1 METNLIG
8 EMDMLREMGVRP
20 NFSEMARRYGMDR
33 HTVAKYWKEGAGMED
48 GRSARR
54 SGFDRYRDEIEDRA
68 QIPGVT
74 MKAIH
79 EWLLDRHPDVKL
91 PKYGA
96 FKHWMEARGLKA
108 GQPLPDA
115 HPRYE
120 TEPGRQL
127 QFDWKERLLLHGR
140 DGAEFLFNVWSATL
154 GYSRRHIYIRSNTI
168 TTDDFVG
175 CAYQTAQRLGGVPP
189 EWLTDNMSALVTTGS
204 GGKRHRVERAFAFAG
219 RMGFRTG
226 LCAARTPQT
235 KGKDESANRFVNR
248 LLAYDRDVGGWE
260 DIDAAIARIEAR
272 SNEEPNEDTGMPP
285 AALFMK
291 EKDLLKPVPSAS
303 EALPLLG
310 EVSRQRVPSTML
322 VRYAGREWSV
332 PRRCIGRTVRLV
344 GMPGG
349 EPRTC
354 LGNELVAVHDTA
366 ASRQSISYQEQHYIE
381 ALGDKRW
388 ATDGDIE
395 EAARRNLELL
405 GNLGK
410 ERR

>member
-54 SGFDRYRDEIEDRA
+54 SGFDGYRAEIEERA
-68 QIPGVT
+68 QIPGIT
-74 MKAIH
+74 MKAMH
-79 EWLLDRHPDVKL
+79 EWLLDRHPDRKL

-96 FKHWMEARGLKA
+96 FRYWMSVRGIEA

-127 QFDWKERLLLHGR
+127 QFDWKERLVLHGR
-140 DGAEFLFNVWSATL
+140 DGAEFRFNVWSSTL
-154 GYSRRHIYIRSNTI
+154 GYSRRHIFIRSNTL

-189 EWLTDNMSALVTTGS
+189 EWLTDNMSALVTIGS
-204 GGKRHRVERAFAFAG
+204 DGKRHRVERASAFAG
-219 RMGFRTG
+219 RMGFRIV

-248 LLAYDRDVGGWE
+248 LLAYDGDVGGWE

-291 EKDLLKPVPSAS
+291 EKDALKPLPSAS
-303 EALPLLG
+303 EALPMLG
-310 EVSRQRVPSTML
+310 EVSRQKVPSTML

-332 PRRCIGRTVRLV
+332 PRRCIGRNVRLV

-349 EPRTC
+349 ELRIY
-354 LGNELVAVHDTA
+354 LGGELVAVHDTA
-366 ASRQSISYQEQHYIE
+366 ASQQRINYQEGHYIE

-388 ATDGDIE
+388 AEDGDIE

-410 ERR
+410 ER

>member
-1 METNLIG
+1 METSPIG

-20 NFSEMARRYGMDR
+20 SFPEMARRYGMDR
-33 HTVAKYWKEGAGMED
+33 HAAAKHWKEGEGMED
-48 GRSARR
+48 GRPARR
-54 SGFDRYRDEIEDRA
+54 SGFDRCRDETGDRA
-68 QIPGVT
+68 QMSGVA
-74 MKAIH
+74 MKAMH
-79 EWLLDRHPDVKL
+79 EWLLGRHPDGKL

-96 FKHWMEARGLKA
+96 FRHWMDARGLKA

-115 HPRYE
+115 HPRHG

-127 QFDWKERLLLHGR
+127 RSGWNERLLLHGR
-140 DGAEFLFNVWSATL
+140 DGAEFLSSVWSAAP
-154 GYSRRHIYIRSNTI
+154 GCPRRHICIRSSTI
-168 TTDDFVG
+168 ATDGFVG

-189 EWLTDNMSALVTTGS
+189 ERLAGSMSALVTTGS

-226 LCAARTPQT
+226 PCAARTPQT
-235 KGKDESANRFVNR
+235 KGKDESANRFASR
-248 LLAYDRDVGGWE
+248 LPAHGRDVGSWE

-291 EKDLLKPVPSAS
+291 ERDLLKPVPSAS

-310 EVSRQRVPSTML
+310 EVSRQRVPSTMP

-332 PRRCIGRTVRLV
+332 PRRCIGRSARLV

-349 EPRTC
+349 ELRTC
-354 LGNELVAVHDTA
+354 LGGDLVAVHDTA
-366 ASRQSISYQEQHYIE
+366 ASQQRISCQEQHYIE

-395 EAARRNLELL
+395 EAARRNPGLL

-410 ERR
+410 ER

>member
-8 EMDMLREMGVRP
+8 EMEMLREMGVQP

-33 HTVAKYWKEGAGMED
+33 YTVAKYWKEGAGMED

-54 SGFDRYRDEIEDRA
+54 SGFDRYRAEIEDRA

-79 EWLLDRHPDVKL
+79 EWLLDRHPDGKL
-91 PKYGA
+91 PKYSA
-96 FKHWMEARGLKA
+96 FKHWMDARGLKA

-120 TEPGRQL
+120 TERGKQL
-127 QFDWKERLLLHGR
+127 QFDWKEKLLLHGR
-140 DGAEFLFNVWSATL
+140 DGAEFRFNVWSATL
-154 GYSRRHIYIRSNTI
+154 GYSRRHIYIRSNTL
-168 TTDDFVG
+168 TTDDFMG
-175 CAYQTAQRLGGVPP
+175 CAFQTAQRLGGIPP
-189 EWLTDNMSALVTTGS
+189 VWLTDNMSALVTIGS
-204 GGKRHRVERAFAFAG
+204 DGKRHRVERAFAFAK
-219 RMGFRTG
+219 RMGFRIE
-226 LCAARTPQT
+226 LCARKTPQT
-235 KGKDESANRFVNR
+235 KGKDESSNRFVNR
-248 LLAYDRDVGGWE
+248 LRAYDRDVGSWE
-260 DIDAAIARIEAR
+260 EIDAAIARIEAR
-272 SNEEPNEDTGMPP
+272 SNGEPNEDTGMPP

-303 EALPLLG
+303 EAMSMLG
-310 EVSRQRVPSTML
+310 EVSRQKVPSTML

-332 PRRCIGRTVRLV
+332 PRRCIGRSVRLV

-349 EPRTC
+349 QLRIY
-354 LGNELVAVHDTA
+354 LGGDLVAMHDTA
-366 ASRQSISYQEQHYIE
+366 ASQQRINYKEEHYIE
-381 ALGDKRW
+381 ALEGKRW
-388 ATDGDIE
+388 AEDRDIE

-410 ERR
+410 EQA

>member
-1 METNLIG
+1 MEASLIG

-20 NFSEMARRYGMDR
+20 SFPEMARRCGMDR
-33 HTVAKYWKEGAGMED
+33 HAVAKCWKEGAVMED

-54 SGFDRYRDEIEDRA
+54 SGSGRCRDETGDRA

-74 MKAIH
+74 MKAMH
-79 EWLLDRHPDVKL
+79 ERLPGRHPDVKL
-91 PKYGA
+91 PKHGA
-96 FKHWMEARGLKA
+96 SRHWMDARGLKA

-115 HPRYE
+115 HPRHG

-127 QFDWKERLLLHGR
+127 RSGWKERLLLHGR
-140 DGAEFLFNVWSATL
+140 DGAEFLSSVWSAAP
-154 GYSRRHIYIRSNTI
+154 GCPGRHICIRSSTI
-168 TTDDFVG
+168 ATDDFVG

-189 EWLTDNMSALVTTGS
+189 GRIAGSMSALVTTGS

-235 KGKDESANRFVNR
+235 KGKDESANRFASR
-248 LLAYDRDVGGWE
+248 LPAHGRDVGGWE
-260 DIDAAIARIEAR
+260 DMDAAIARIEAR

-310 EVSRQRVPSTML
+310 EVSRQRVPSTMPAG
-322 VRYAGREWSV
+322 YAGREWSV

-349 EPRTC
+349 ELRTC

-366 ASRQSISYQEQHYIE
+366 ASQQSVSCQERHYIE

-395 EAARRNLELL
+395 EAARRNPGLL

-410 ERR
+410 ER

>member
-8 EMDMLREMGVRP
+8 EMDMPGEMGVRP

-33 HTVAKYWKEGAGMED
+33 HTVAKYWKEGAGTGD

-54 SGFDRYRDEIEDRA
+54 SGFDGHGAETGEGA
-68 QIPGVT
+68 QMPGIT
-74 MKAIH
+74 TEAMH
-79 EWLLDRHPDVKL
+79 EWLLDRHPDRKL

-96 FKHWMEARGLKA
+96 FRYWMSVRGTGA

-115 HPRYE
+115 HPRYG

-127 QFDWKERLLLHGR
+127 QSGWEEGLALHGR
-140 DGAEFLFNVWSATL
+140 DGAGSRLDAWGPAPGHSGGTSSSARTR
-154 GYSRRHIYIRSNTI
+154 SRR
-168 TTDDFVG
+168 TTSWDAPARPPRG
-175 CAYQTAQRLGGVPP
+175 RGVPP
-189 EWLTDNMSALVTTGS
+189 EWPADNMSALVTIGS
-204 GGKRHRVERAFAFAG
+204 DGKRHGAGRASAFAG
-219 RMGFRTG
+219 RMGFRIVP
-226 LCAARTPQT
+226 CAARTPQT

-248 LLAYDRDVGGWE
+248 LLAYDGDVGGWE

-291 EKDLLKPVPSAS
+291 EKDALKPLPSAS
-303 EALPLLG
+303 EALPMLG
-310 EVSRQRVPSTML
+310 EVSRQKVPSTML

-332 PRRCIGRTVRLV
+332 PRRCIGRNVRLV

-349 EPRTC
+349 ELRIY
-354 LGNELVAVHDTA
+354 LGGELVAVHDTA
-366 ASRQSISYQEQHYIE
+366 ASQQRINYQEGHYIE

-388 ATDGDIE
+388 AEDGDIE

-410 ERR
+410 ER

>member
-20 NFSEMARRYGMDR
+20 SFSEMARRYGMDR

-96 FKHWMEARGLKA
+96 SRHWMDARGLKA

-127 QFDWKERLLLHGR
+127 RSDWKERLLLHGR
-140 DGAEFLFNVWSATL
+140 DGAEFLSSVWSATL
-154 GYSRRHIYIRSNTI
+154 GYPGRHIYIRSNTI

-189 EWLTDNMSALVTTGS
+189 ERIADNMSALVTTGS

-235 KGKDESANRFVNR
+235 KGKDESANRFASR
-248 LLAYDRDVGGWE
+248 LPAHGRDVGGWE

-322 VRYAGREWSV
+322 VGYAGREWSV

-349 EPRTC
+349 ELRTC

-366 ASRQSISYQEQHYIE
+366 ASQQSIDCQERHYIE
-381 ALGDKRW
+381 ALGDRRW

-410 ERR
+410 ER

>member
-1 METNLIG
+1 
-8 EMDMLREMGVRP
+8 
-20 NFSEMARRYGMDR
+20 
-33 HTVAKYWKEGAGMED
+33 MED

-79 EWLLDRHPDVKL
+79 EWLLDRHPDGKL

-96 FKHWMEARGLKA
+96 FKHWMDARGLKA

-127 QFDWKERLLLHGR
+127 QSGWKERLLLHGR

-189 EWLTDNMSALVTTGS
+189 EWIADNMSALVTTGS

-219 RMGFRTG
+219 RMGFRIE

-248 LLAYDRDVGGWE
+248 LLAYDRDVGSWE

-272 SNEEPNEDTGMPP
+272 SNEEPNKDTGMPP

-332 PRRCIGRTVRLV
+332 PRRCIGRNVRLV

-349 EPRTC
+349 ELRIY
-354 LGNELVAVHDTA
+354 LGGDLVAVHDTA
-366 ASRQSISYQEQHYIE
+366 ASQQRINYQEQHYIE

-410 ERR
+410 ER